1 MKDYPWVKHYE
12 AGVPHT
18 LQPYPEIT
26 VLDVLADALKQRPEH
41 PLAIFQGREVS
52 HREVEEHSNNLA
64 AALIAGGVKKGDRV
78 ICLFLNC
85 PQSFIAFF
93 AIWKT
98 GAIVVPLNPLYTP
111 FELERSINDVGA
123 EVAIIGST
131 YYQAVKSFQP
141 RTKLRIVI
149 ASDVETYAKLPMK
162 REGDSTKLEKGDVW
176 WSDLIDKHRDSPRPA
191 VKVSTSETALILFS
205 GGTTGTPKG
214 VMGSHHSIIITAMV
228 HKAWF
233 RSVIVEWEDRV
244 VVPLPLFHSFGVYVS
259 FGSLLMCHAVQVLI
273 QNPRDIKNVVD
284 TIRDDKITGVS
295 VTPATLIA
303 ILNYPGLKS
312 DDLRSMKRVGSGAA
326 PLMSETKHQFEK
338 LISGPIVEGYGLTES
353 GIIGATFPVKGK
365 WKQGSV
371 GIPPTDV
378 VVRIVDIATGTKTL
392 KQGEIGE
399 IIIKAP
405 QLMQGYWKHPEETA
419 ETLRDGWL
427 YTGDIGYMDE
437 DSYLFL
443 TSRKKDLIKCGGFQ
457 VWPREIEE
465 ILTMHPAVAEVCVG
479 GIPDQRQGEA
489 VKAWVVLKEGL
500 QTTQEELQQF
510 CREKLT
516 GYKVPRFFEF
526 RKDLPKTLVGKVL
539 RRILQDEEKEKQEKM
554 KQGQGFASSL
564 SKI

>member
-1 MKDYPWVKHYE
+1 MRDYPWFKHYG
-12 AGVPHT
+12 AGVSHS
-18 LQPYPEIT
+18 LQPYPDIT
-26 VLDVLADALKQRPEH
+26 VLDVLADSLRQRSEH

-52 HREVEEHSNNLA
+52 HREVEEHSNALA
-64 AALIAGGVKKGDRV
+64 AGLMANGVKKGDRV

-111 FELERSINDVGA
+111 FELERSINDVEA

-131 YYQAVKSFQP
+131 YYQAVKSFQL
-141 RTKLRIVI
+141 RTKLRFVI
-149 ASDVETYAKLPMK
+149 ASDLETYARLPMK
-162 REGDSTKLEKGDVW
+162 REGDWIKLERGDVW
-176 WSDLIDKHRDSPRPA
+176 WSDLIDKYKGLGRPA
-191 VKVSTSETALILFS
+191 IKVLPSETALILFS

-214 VMGSHHSIIITAMV
+214 VMGSHHSIIITAMI
-228 HKAWF
+228 HKEWGK
-233 RSVIVEWEDRV
+233 SVIAEWEDKSL
-244 VVPLPLFHSFGVYVS
+244 VPLPLFHSFGVYGS
-259 FGSLLMCHAVQVLI
+259 FGVLLMSHVPQVLI

-284 TIRDDKITGVS
+284 TIRDYKITRFS
-295 VTPATLIA
+295 ATPTMLTS

-312 DDLRSMKRVGSGAA
+312 DDLRSLKRVGSGAA
-326 PLMSETKHQFEK
+326 PLMSETKHRFEK
-338 LISGPIVEGYGLTES
+338 LISGPVVEGYGLTES
-353 GIIGATFPVKGK
+353 AIIGATFPMKGK

-399 IIIKAP
+399 IVIKAP
-405 QLMQGYWKHPEETA
+405 QLMQGYWNRPEETA

-427 YTGDIGYMDE
+427 YTGDIGYLDE
-437 DSYLFL
+437 DSFLFL

-465 ILTMHPAVAEVCVG
+465 ILMMHPAVAEVCVG
-479 GIPDQRQGEA
+479 GIPDPRQGEA

-500 QTTQEELQQF
+500 QATPEELQQF

-516 GYKVPRFFEF
+516 GYKVPRFLEF
-526 RKDLPKTLVGKVL
+526 RKDLPKTVVGKVL
-539 RRILQDEEKEKQEKM
+539 RRILQDEEKERQEKM
-554 KQGQGFASSL
+554 R
-564 SKI
+564 